1 MKNFLEKYNFNV
13 WLKPSFYLFLL
24 IYGEISATEIV
35 ILYAIETIVV
45 GLFHLIKLLIISV
58 FRADFPKEKWVG
70 LFYSGFFIIHYGI
83 FVFVQTTFFF
93 QFLSMEDQRIS
104 DSIGFQNFSTVL
116 GFPGIQVGLA
126 LMLIS
131 YAMRFWIIF
140 YQSGYYKTVRVE
152 SYIFQPYLRIFIQQ
166 FVAIIPG
173 IFIIFGNAGFIAAV
187 LLIIIRGVVDF
198 FIEKMRA
205 DPIYFTK
212 AFNFLFKEKIKEG
225 LESSDR
231 VEAEKFLKMIVNE

>member
-1 MKNFLEKYNFNV
+1 M
-13 WLKPSFYLFLL
+13 KPSFYLFLL
-24 IYGEISATEIV
+24 IFGAISATEIV

-45 GLFHLIKLLIISV
+45 GLFHVIKLLFIS
-58 FRADFPKEKWVG
+58 FLRADSPKKKWTG
-70 LFYSGFFIIHYGI
+70 FSYAGFFIIHYGI

-93 QFLSMEDQRIS
+93 EFLSMEDQRIS
-104 DSIGFQNFSTVL
+104 DSIGFQNFITVL

-140 YQSGYYKTVRVE
+140 YQSGYYKTVQVE

-166 FVAIIPG
+166 FVAILPG
-173 IFIIFGNAGFIAAV
+173 IFIIFGNAGFVAAV

-198 FIEKMRA
+198 YIEKMRA
-205 DPIYFTK
+205 DPVYFTK

-225 LESSDR
+225 LEGNDK